1 MSNETIKIGLP
12 SRERKLASSF
22 EPSQTIQDDA
32 LSLREILVRFSNGQ
46 PLPSVVNNQEG
57 FPLGDMEDSDFSFG
71 DTSDLVD
78 LDNIK
83 ASASSVVSRV
93 LEDSKKVQSNSNQPN
108 ETIEQNLNVPVDGTN
123 GSAATTPNV
132 NNINS

>member
-12 SRERKLASSF
+12 SRERKFADSF
-22 EPSQTIQDDA
+22 EESQTIQDDA
-32 LSLREILVRFSNGQ
+32 LSLREILVRFSSGQ

-71 DTSDLVD
+71 DTSDIVD

-83 ASASSVVSRV
+83 TSASSVVSRV
-93 LEDSKKVQSNSNQPN
+93 LEDSKKVQPNYNQPN
-108 ETIEQNLNVPVDGTN
+108 EPTQPNLSEASTGTN
-123 GSAATTPNV
+123 SNSATQNV
-132 NNINS
+132 NNTNS